1 MPSTAPLKQRRHTR
15 KMMRTPNPLVVSSM
29 MGADTTVET
38 SSPESI
44 SPVALA
50 TAMLAVVL
58 TTRETTVETPAPH
71 RKAVRSTEGGSGSQR
86 SIHHTVSSTTS
97 RGMRA
102 RITASVRLAPS
113 SAVAEISHSRPASPS
128 APSAVSTYLAMSP
141 RRRRRMAV
149 GWAHAGPVGAPGRP
163 VGAPARP
170 AGPGRAAE
178 AGGPVG
184 PARPAGPSGSA
195 AGGCC
200 RRGSQAPGPMGCGL
214 LTASPPR
221 TARG

>member
-1 MPSTAPLKQRRHTR
+1 MPSTAPLKRLRRRR
-15 KMMRTPNPLVVSSM
+15 KIMRTPSPLVVSSI
-29 MGADTTVET
+29 MGAETTVET
-38 SSPESI
+38 ISPESLR
-44 SPVALA
+44 PVALA

-58 TTRETTVETPAPH
+58 TTRETTVATPAPH

-113 SAVAEISHSRPASPS
+113 SAVAEISHSSPASPS

-141 RRRRRMAV
+141 RRRRRMTV
-149 GWAHAGPVGAPGRP
+149 GWAHAGAAWALGRAAGAPTRP
-163 VGAPARP
+163 EGADRAAGSARP
-170 AGPGRAAE
+170 AGPD
-178 AGGPVG
+178 
-184 PARPAGPSGSA
+184 RPAGPNGPA

-200 RRGSQAPGPMGCGL
+200 RRGSQAPGSMDCGL
-214 LTASPPR
+214 LTESPPR